1 MPEIGQMH
9 SSTNRPP
16 ASKSWR
22 VVHRWGSQLGDVRE
36 LTVVRITEGQMTI
49 SYGKEAI
56 AIREE
61 LVPILAEM
69 VAEAAAWKDD
79 PNE

>member
-1 MPEIGQMH
+1 MAEIGEMTSH
-9 SSTNRPP
+9 TNRPP

-49 SYGKEAI
+49 SYGNESI
-56 AIREE
+56 AIRGE

-69 VAEAAAWKDD
+69 VAEAAAWKDE

>member
-1 MPEIGQMH
+1 MAEHAYTLPDGPKMLRETLCVAQ
-9 SSTNRPP
+9 
-16 ASKSWR
+16 A
-22 VVHRWGSQLGDVRE
+22 RE

-49 SYGKEAI
+49 SYGNEAI
-56 AIREE
+56 AIRGE